1 MHGETK
7 CLVVYTPDSLS
18 AQLQA
23 SLAHDSPIAT
33 FFANEQGKEAF
44 SGYHVH

>member
-1 MHGETK
+1 MVAGEGNRFSFCTI
-7 CLVVYTPDSLS
+7 V
-18 AQLQA
+18 
-23 SLAHDSPIAT
+23 HIAT